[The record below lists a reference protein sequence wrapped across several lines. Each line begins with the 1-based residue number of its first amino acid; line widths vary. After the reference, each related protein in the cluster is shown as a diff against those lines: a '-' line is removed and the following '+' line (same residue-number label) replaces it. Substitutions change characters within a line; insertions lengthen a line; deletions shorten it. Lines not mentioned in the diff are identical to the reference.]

1 MLHVICR
8 YTVISLNVVIK
19 VIPTIVYKEKELKI
33 SKVHLE
39 GFRNFSNS
47 IINFNRNT
55 LIIGAND
62 VGKSNLLHAL
72 RILLDKSL
80 SEADIEPN
88 ELDFHINS
96 NGVSDEISITVE
108 FSDITEDA
116 VISVLKGS
124 VSEDNET
131 FLRYTAERSSLSY
144 KLFIGPS
151 VDNFQE
157 INSRF
162 YLKHMHLKYIESQRD
177 LEKFIRKEKR
187 QLLKIAQESL
197 SEDERQEDDDLLGEI
212 SSDLENLNDKVSQLV
227 YVDKATNDVN
237 DELKK
242 LAHHYANYKVQ
253 LDTGAIQVNDFIEK
267 LQLGANS
274 NGSNVMLGGDG
285 RNNQILL
292 ALWKAKSAQE
302 HDLENEVIFY
312 VIEEPEAHLHP
323 HQQRK
328 LATYLIDELPG
339 QTIISSHSPQIT
351 VNFSPDSIIRL
362 VHQCSSTVAASE
374 GCSCCIES
382 GWEDM
387 SYRMSILPAE
397 AFFSDGIFL
406 VEGPSEMLFYQSL
419 SKALGIDLDF
429 ENLSILSVDGI
440 SFKVFISILDA
451 LQIPWTMRT
460 DNDISKIPG
469 KNEWQ
474 HAGINRC
481 LSLLGKDPFDRSYA
495 EFSSQD
501 TVDNGDW
508 QTASDMLND
517 KGIFLSKVDLETDL
531 VEELSDEVQTAVGKS
546 DRDSAIRYLQGK
558 KALRMR
564 MLLKS
569 ISRDLHKLNNG
580 ELAKPLHKLVEMR
593 RT

>member
-1 MLHVICR
+1 M
-8 YTVISLNVVIK
+8 
-19 VIPTIVYKEKELKI
+19 KI
-33 SKVHLE
+33 SKVQLE

-47 IINFNRNT
+47 NINFNKNT

-72 RILLDKSL
+72 RILLDKSF

-88 ELDFHINS
+88 ELDFHTSPIE
-96 NGVSDEISITVE
+96 VRDEISITVK
-108 FSDITEDA
+108 FSDVTEDA
-116 VISVLKGS
+116 VVSVLKGS

-131 FLRYTAERSSLSY
+131 FLRYTAERRSLSY
-144 KLFIGPS
+144 KLFVGPS
-151 VDNFQE
+151 VDDLQE

-187 QLLKIAQESL
+187 QLLKIAQDSL
-197 SEDERQEDDDLLGEI
+197 SEDEKLEDDDLLAEI
-212 SSDLENLNDKVSQLV
+212 SSDLESLNNKVSQLV

-242 LAHHYANYKVQ
+242 LAHHYAKYKVQ
-253 LDTGAIQVNDFIEK
+253 LDTGAVQVNDFIEK

-328 LATYLIDELPG
+328 LATYLIEELPG

-362 VHQCSSTVAASE
+362 LHQDSSTVAASE
-374 GCSCCIES
+374 GCSDCIES

-406 VEGPSEMLFYQSL
+406 VEGPSEMLFYESL

-460 DNDISKIPG
+460 DNDVSKVSG

-481 LSLLGKDPFDRSYA
+481 LDLIKEAPFDRRNT
-495 EFSSQD
+495 EFSSQS
-501 TVDNGDW
+501 TVDNGEW
-508 QTASDMLND
+508 KTASDLLND

-531 VEELSDEVQTAVGKS
+531 VEELSNEVRTAVGKS
-546 DRDSAIRYLQGK
+546 DDDSAIKYLQGK

-564 MLLKS
+564 KLLKS
-569 ISRDLHKLNNG
+569 ISGDLHKLNSG
-580 ELAKPLHKLVEMR
+580 ELAKPLHKLVQMR
-593 RT
+593 RI

>member
-1 MLHVICR
+1 MN
-8 YTVISLNVVIK
+8 IS
-19 VIPTIVYKEKELKI
+19 Y
-33 SKVHLE
+33 VHLK
-39 GFRNFSNS
+39 GFRNFNDSL
-47 IINFNRNT
+47 INFNENT
-55 LIIGAND
+55 LIIGGND

-88 ELDFHINS
+88 ELDFHIS
-96 NGVSDEISITVE
+96 PTGIDSEIVITVK
-108 FSDITEDA
+108 FSDIHEDA
-116 VISVLKGS
+116 VISVLKGN
-124 VSEDNET
+124 VSENNET
-131 FLRYTAERSSLSY
+131 FLRYSVQNNSLDY
-144 KLFIGPS
+144 QLFIGPS
-151 VDNFQE
+151 LDNLQE
-157 INSRF
+157 ISSRF
-162 YLKHMHLKYIESQRD
+162 YLKHMHLKYIQSQRD
-177 LEKFIRKEKR
+177 LDRFIRKEKR

-197 SEDERQEDDDLLGEI
+197 SKDERAEDDDLLNEI
-212 SSDLENLNDKVSQLV
+212 SSDLEDLNEKVSQLV

-242 LAHHYANYKVQ
+242 LAHHYADYEVQ
-253 LDTGAIQVNDFIEK
+253 LDAGAIQVNDFIEK
-267 LQLGANS
+267 LQLGANT

-302 HDLENEVIFY
+302 HDLDNEVVFF

-362 VHQCSSTVAASE
+362 LHRDSATVAASQ
-374 GCSCCIES
+374 GCSNCIDES
-382 GWEDM
+382 WESM

-419 SKALGIDLDF
+419 SKALSIDLDF

-440 SFKVFISILDA
+440 SFKVYVSILDS
-451 LQIPWTMRT
+451 LDIPWTMRT
-460 DNDISKIPG
+460 DNDVSKVPRQN
-469 KNEWQ
+469 KWQ
-474 HAGINRC
+474 YAGINRC
-481 LSLLGKDPFDRSYA
+481 LSIVGEKSLENNDT
-495 EFSSQD
+495 EFTSQD
-501 TVDNGDW
+501 TIDNGEW
-508 QTASDMLND
+508 EAASDLLND
-517 KGIFLSKVDLETDL
+517 KGIFLSKVDLEADL
-531 VEELSDEVQTAVGKS
+531 LSELPEEIKTALGKG
-546 DRDSAIRYLQGK
+546 DIESALKYLQGK

-564 MLLKS
+564 ELLKS
-569 ISRDLHKLNNG
+569 IDSELHQLNSG
-580 ELAKPLHKLVEMR
+580 DLAKPLHKLLELR
-593 RT
+593 RA

>member
-1 MLHVICR
+1 M
-8 YTVISLNVVIK
+8 
-19 VIPTIVYKEKELKI
+19 KI
-33 SKVHLE
+33 STVHLE

-47 IINFNRNT
+47 NINFNKNT

-88 ELDFHINS
+88 ELDFHIDS
-96 NGVSDEISITVE
+96 TGVSDEVSITVG
-108 FSDITEDA
+108 FSDVIEDA

-131 FLRYTAERSSLSY
+131 FLRYTAERNSLTY
-144 KLFIGPS
+144 KLFIGHS
-151 VDNFQE
+151 VDDLQE

-197 SEDERQEDDDLLGEI
+197 SDDERLEDEDLLSEI
-212 SSDLENLNDKVSQLV
+212 SSDLEKLNDKVSQLV
-227 YVDKATNDVN
+227 YVDKATNEVN

-242 LAHHYANYKVQ
+242 LAHHYANYEVQ

-267 LQLGANS
+267 LQLGANT

-292 ALWKAKSAQE
+292 ALWKAKSAKE

-328 LATYLIDELPG
+328 LAAYLIDELPG

-351 VNFSPDSIIRL
+351 VNFSPNSIIRL
-362 VHQCSSTVAASE
+362 VHKDSSTLAASE
-374 GCSCCIES
+374 GCSDCIES

-387 SYRMSILPAE
+387 NYRMSILPAE

-419 SKALGIDLDF
+419 SKAIGIDLDF

-440 SFKVFISILDA
+440 SFKVFISVLDA
-451 LQIPWTMRT
+451 LQIPWVMRT
-460 DNDISKIPG
+460 DNDVSKISG
-469 KNEWQ
+469 KTEWQ

-481 LSLLGKDPFDRSYA
+481 LSLIGEKPLDRRDV

-501 TVDNGDW
+501 TINNGDW
-508 QTASDMLND
+508 KTASDALNPT
-517 KGIFLSKVDLETDL
+517 GIFLSKVDLETDL
-531 VEELSDEVQTAVGKS
+531 VEELSDEVRAAVGMP
-546 DRDSAIRYLQGK
+546 DNDSAIKYLQGK

-564 MLLKS
+564 KLLQL
-569 ISRDLHKLNNG
+569 ISGDLGKLNSG
-580 ELAKPLHKLVEMR
+580 ELVKPLHKLVEMR
-593 RT
+593 RTQS